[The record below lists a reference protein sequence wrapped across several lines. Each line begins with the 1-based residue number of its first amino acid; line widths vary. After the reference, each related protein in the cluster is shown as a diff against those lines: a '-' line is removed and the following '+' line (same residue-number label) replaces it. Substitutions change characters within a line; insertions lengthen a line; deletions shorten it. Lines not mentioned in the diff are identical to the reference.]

1 MTPEVHEGRAEVAR
15 KQGTHTM
22 RHHQEAERSD
32 WKHGMG
38 FEPQNL
44 PIVTFIASF

>member
-1 MTPEVHEGRAEVAR
+1 MTPEVHDGRAEVAS

-22 RHHQEAERSD
+22 RHHQEAERSH

-44 PIVTFIASF
+44 PIVTFITSF